1 MKPIFWHFLIA
12 FLALLSTA
20 TLLHA
25 QADTNVSLR
34 LQLGAYRN
42 PAMGKFDRVK
52 LNELKGSIY
61 TEDIG
66 NGIKRVFIG
75 DYNTPEA
82 AEKALEKV
90 KAMGYE
96 NAYIVAVDAS
106 KDNAVKQAP
115 ALTPAKTE
123 TTTSNNSSGAEL
135 IKEQK
140 PRGHAVD
147 TNAGGSTKPQET
159 PSTTTPTNTPKAPEK
174 ANYFIQLGSY
184 KQINFKSFGNVAD
197 LGELTAER
205 VGDATKMTLGTYTSR
220 RDAEQILAVVKQ
232 RGYAAAFI
240 KTIPIAEK

>member
-12 FLALLSTA
+12 FLALLPTA
-20 TLLHA
+20 PLLHA

-123 TTTSNNSSGAEL
+123 TTTSNNSSGTEL

-147 TNAGGSTKPQET
+147 TNAGGTTKPQET
-159 PSTTTPTNTPKAPEK
+159 PSTTTPTNTPKTPEK
-174 ANYFIQLGSY
+174 ANYLIQLGSY
-184 KQINFKSFGNVAD
+184 QQINFKSFGNVAD

-220 RDAEQILAVVKQ
+220 KDAEQILVVVKQ